1 MTIFNLIV
9 YSSYANR
16 CKIAESSRLSSHIFK
31 SNLRAMR
38 NYCGADFIAKCS
50 MNNSDARW
58 LSPCIL
64 IFRDYVFPY
73 FEENPATHQHK
84 NLKTYLRLKTVFL
97 WFRSPNWQDVVMPN
111 GRCRRRPMGCRP
123 APGRPAKT
131 SGEAPPHSREGRL
144 DLFGKY
150 GTRCGRTVRI
160 PSSPLRYSRPLVGS

>member
-1 MTIFNLIV
+1 MTIFNRIV

-84 NLKTYLRLKTVFL
+84 NLKTYALKRFFYGFVHPIGRMLSCRMGAVVGGQWGVVLR
-97 WFRSPNWQDVVMPN
+97 RDVP
-111 GRCRRRPMGCRP
+111 RKHL
-123 APGRPAKT
+123 AQHLLIAAKVVST
-131 SGEAPPHSREGRL
+131 LLGNTAHGVGEPSESR
-144 DLFGKY
+144 
-150 GTRCGRTVRI
+150 
-160 PSSPLRYSRPLVGS
+160 LRHFDIAGLL